1 MPYNAAGVDALVAI
15 ADHGTFEA
23 AARALHVSPSAV
35 SQRIRS
41 LEREVGRVVVRRGT
55 PCQPTDAGAAL
66 VRLGRQAR
74 LLDDEARAS
83 LQAETG
89 RVEVTAA
96 VNADSLAT
104 WFRDVLAEVGG
115 RDDLTLRLVVEDQAY
130 SAALL
135 RSGEALAAVT
145 SDPQRG
151 PGLPVR
157 APRLPSLPAGRN
169 SGRWPS
175 GGAGARA
182 TTGSGCRWSSSTPRT
197 TSSTTSSVIAG
208 VPDPDVVHLVPT
220 SADFHEAVRLG
231 PRLGDAARAPAAPRP
246 RRRPVG
252 HPRWPGPLRR
262 TPALAALADRLG
274 GTRDADRRRT
284 PAPPRRTCGELT
296 GRSDAERVLGQVHHR
311 QVGGLRRWRPRR

>member
-1 MPYNAAGVDALVAI
+1 MPYNAAAVDALVAI
-15 ADHGTFEA
+15 ADHGTFES

-35 SQRIRS
+35 SQRIRA

-55 PCQPTDAGAAL
+55 PCQPTEAGAAL

-74 LLDDEARAS
+74 LLDDEARAA

-145 SDPQRG
+145 SDPQAVQGCRSEHLG
-151 PGLPVR
+151 FLRYRPAATPELAERWRKGNGHDWQRLPVVVFNAKDDLQHDFLR
-157 APRLPSLPAGRN
+157 DR
-169 SGRWPS
+169 
-175 GGAGARA
+175 
-182 TTGSGCRWSSSTPRT
+182 
-197 TSSTTSSVIAG
+197 G

-220 SADFHEAVRLG
+220 SADFHEAIRLG
-231 PRLGDAARAPAAPRP
+231 LGWGMLPEPQLLPDLDAGPS
-246 RRRPVG
+246 G

-262 TPALAALADRLG
+262 APALAALADRLR
-274 GTRDADRRRT
+274 GTRRA
-284 PAPPRRTCGELT
+284 
-296 GRSDAERVLGQVHHR
+296 H
-311 QVGGLRRWRPRR
+311 